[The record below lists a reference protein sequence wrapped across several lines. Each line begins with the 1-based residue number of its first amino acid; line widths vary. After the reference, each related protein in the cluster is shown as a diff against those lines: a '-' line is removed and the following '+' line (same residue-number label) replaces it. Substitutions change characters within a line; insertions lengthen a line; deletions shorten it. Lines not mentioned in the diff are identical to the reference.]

1 MLEVVSGQLRMTAEL
16 KPMAQVEAELA
27 EIRSW
32 IGDVF
37 QWPHSQTMF
46 APWAMLKI
54 GTRSTYTNRWGDKEQ
69 LLVFDQVRI
78 PEGGETMLFIEFTKA
93 TLPEIEALRNFHP
106 DMSGHQGVWLAW
118 FLWKE
123 QKLFFSVMCYN
134 NQVGHIFK
142 TLRNLT
148 REIQP

>member
-1 MLEVVSGQLRMTAEL
+1 MTAEL

-37 QWPHSQTMF
+37 QWPISRSVF
-46 APWAMLKI
+46 APWTMLRCK
-54 GTRSTYTNRWGDKEQ
+54 GRSTQTNRWGDKEQ
-69 LLVFDQVRI
+69 LLVLEQMRL

-93 TLPEIEALRNFHP
+93 TLSEIDSLRKFYVGL
-106 DMSGHQGVWLAW
+106 SGHQGIWLAW
-118 FLWKE
+118 FLHKE
-123 QKLFFSVMCYN
+123 QKLFFPVHTGNS
-134 NQVGHIFK
+134 FK

-148 REIQP
+148 REIQS